1 MRRIFRNSVI
11 WGQGSGE
18 DNSAVEDDDDE
29 GGPGVEADPIT
40 PLFTNKAGRWPKCL
54 KELEEGQSM
63 ASTSSG
69 LIVSSTSSV
78 NPIGFHDNEDR
89 SMYYQQTVKVKG
101 ISQEAYVFGV
111 LDGHDGATACDLV
124 AAEFP
129 KRWVGNSVNDGKLD
143 TSIVDAAAA
152 GLKYCEQALQT
163 SNCSAG
169 VCVLG
174 NLLIGSRD
182 MKATASYERRRI
194 SKAGGNVT
202 DGRVAGVLEPSRTIG
217 DFDVKMRIPPDVI
230 TVTPEVR
237 CVDLLSTGR
246 GDPEGLQDEDVVE
259 SLFSNFL
266 SIADPVLF
274 YGFYFGA
281 FVRWR
286 FTGIWDG
293 CGRRAIRRAVNEYR
307 SDLYAAMK
315 AMYRGHG
322 TDEVDG
328 LERPR
333 KTLQTIGKKMVNLA
347 RHAGSV
353 DDCTCQVA
361 LVYAPPDCGVV
372 NTAADDC

>member
-11 WGQGSGE
+11 WGQGSSE

-69 LIVSSTSSV
+69 LLVSSTSSV

-89 SMYYQQTVKVKG
+89 IMNYQLTVKVKG
-101 ISQEAYVFGV
+101 LSQEAYIFGV
-111 LDGHDGATACDLV
+111 LDGHDGTAACDLV

-129 KRWVGNSVNDGKLD
+129 KRWVGNSVNGGKLD
-143 TSIVDAAAA
+143 ASVVAGTIVDAATA

-182 MKATASYERRRI
+182 MKATAAYERRRI

-246 GDPEGLQDEDVVE
+246 GDPEGLQD
-259 SLFSNFL
+259 
-266 SIADPVLF
+266 AGK
-274 YGFYFGA
+274 YGA
-281 FVRWR
+281 FGLIMSATDGEQLWPSQ
-286 FTGIWDG
+286 FDWASIWDG

-315 AMYRGHG
+315 VMYKGHG
-322 TDEVDG
+322 KDEEDG
-328 LERPR
+328 VEKPR
-333 KTLQTIGKKMVNLA
+333 KTLQMIGKKMVSLA
-347 RHAGSV
+347 RHAGSL

-361 LVYAPPDCGVV
+361 LVYAPSDCGVADA
-372 NTAADDC
+372 TAED

>member
-11 WGQGSGE
+11 WGQGSSE

-29 GGPGVEADPIT
+29 GGPGVEADPIS

-54 KELEEGQSM
+54 EELEEGQSM
-63 ASTSSG
+63 GSTSSG

-89 SMYYQQTVKVKG
+89 IMNYQETVKVKG
-101 ISQEAYVFGV
+101 LSQEAYIFGV
-111 LDGHDGATACDLV
+111 LDGHDGTAACDLV

-129 KRWVGNSVNDGKLD
+129 KRWVGNSVNGGKLD
-143 TSIVDAAAA
+143 TSIVDAATA
-152 GLKYCEQALQT
+152 GLKHCEQALQT

-246 GDPEGLQDEDVVE
+246 GDPEGLQDVGK
-259 SLFSNFL
+259 
-266 SIADPVLF
+266 
-274 YGFYFGA
+274 YGA
-281 FVRWR
+281 FGLMMSA
-286 FTGIWDG
+286 TDGIWDG

-315 AMYRGHG
+315 VMYKGHG
-322 TDEVDG
+322 KDEGDG

-333 KTLQTIGKKMVNLA
+333 KTLQMIGKKMVSLA
-347 RHAGSV
+347 RHAGSL

-361 LVYAPPDCGVV
+361 LVYAPPDSGVV
-372 NTAADDC
+372 DATAKD

>member
-11 WGQGSGE
+11 WGQGSSE

-69 LIVSSTSSV
+69 LLVSSTSSV

-89 SMYYQQTVKVKG
+89 IMNYQLTVKVKG
-101 ISQEAYVFGV
+101 LSQEAYIFGV
-111 LDGHDGATACDLV
+111 LDGHDGTAACDLV

-129 KRWVGNSVNDGKLD
+129 KRWVGNSVNGGKLD
-143 TSIVDAAAA
+143 ASVVAGTIVDAATA

-182 MKATASYERRRI
+182 MKATAAYERRRI

-202 DGRVAGVLEPSRTIG
+202 DGRVAGVLEP
-217 DFDVKMRIPPDVI
+217 
-230 TVTPEVR
+230 
-237 CVDLLSTGR
+237 
-246 GDPEGLQDEDVVE
+246 
-259 SLFSNFL
+259 
-266 SIADPVLF
+266 
-274 YGFYFGA
+274 
-281 FVRWR
+281 
-286 FTGIWDG
+286 
-293 CGRRAIRRAVNEYR
+293 
-307 SDLYAAMK
+307 
-315 AMYRGHG
+315 
-322 TDEVDG
+322 
-328 LERPR
+328 
-333 KTLQTIGKKMVNLA
+333 
-347 RHAGSV
+347 
-353 DDCTCQVA
+353 
-361 LVYAPPDCGVV
+361 
-372 NTAADDC
+372 